1 MKSVETTEQRAEHW
15 DDFFGHKPD
24 QELGWY
30 ESDAGQTLKFL
41 NLAEVPA
48 TARIFLPG
56 IGTSEIVSALLQ
68 RQYQLIL
75 NDVSACALEKLRK
88 RCTDTE
94 RCQWLL
100 HDISVPLPPQMSADI
115 WVDRA
120 VLHFLL
126 DEEAIGQYFENLFRV
141 ISKGGY
147 ALFAEFASD
156 GASSCA
162 GLAVH
167 RYSLEEL
174 SRRMG
179 ENFEL
184 VAHEHYEFTTPAG
197 GKRPYI
203 YAMYRHL

>member
-1 MKSVETTEQRAEHW
+1 MKTAETTEQRAEHW
-15 DDFFGHKPD
+15 NDIFSHKAD

-30 ESDAGQTLKFL
+30 EQDVGQTLKYL
-41 NLAEVPA
+41 DLAELPA

-56 IGTSEIVSALLQ
+56 VGRSGIVSALLQ

-75 NDVSACALEKLRK
+75 NDVSTCALEELKQ
-88 RCTDTE
+88 RCTAPD
-94 RCQWLL
+94 RCRWLL
-100 HDISVPLPPQMSADI
+100 HDISVPLQAEVSADI
-115 WVDRA
+115 WIDRA

-126 DEEAIGQYFENLFRV
+126 GEKEISQYFDNLRRV

-179 ENFEL
+179 ERFEL
-184 VAHEHYEFTTPAG
+184 VAHEHYQFTTPAG
-197 GKRPYI
+197 GTRPYI
-203 YAMYRHL
+203 YALYRHL